1 MKKKSCFKC
10 FFIII
15 ISLIYVSVTFCED
28 VSQALI
34 PSGAHQ
40 KAIEALKCLGGKR
53 GALPISFKVVN
64 IIGVVS
70 EIKFDMKKIKENLN
84 ILKAKVTDT
93 QIKIDLSGDVLFD
106 FDKCNIREDANIELQ
121 KVLSII
127 KAYKSTE
134 IIISG
139 YTDSK
144 GSDEYNLKL
153 SLKRANSVKEWFLK
167 NSSLPSSSLKTFGY
181 GEKKPIASN
190 KKKDGSDNPEGRQ
203 KNRRVEFLIK
213 IGTY

>member
-139 YTDSK
+139 HTDSK

-153 SLKRANSVKEWFLK
+153 SLKRANSVKEWFLI

-190 KKKDGSDNPEGRQ
+190 KKRMAQ
-203 KNRRVEFLIK
+203 IIQRVDKKTEE
-213 IGTY
+213 

>member
-139 YTDSK
+139 HTDSK

-153 SLKRANSVKEWFLK
+153 SLKRANSVKEWFLI

-213 IGTY
+213 ITKK

>member
-1 MKKKSCFKC
+1 MNKKSCFKC

-34 PSGAHQ
+34 PSDAHQ
-40 KAIEALKCLGGKR
+40 KAIEALKRLGGKR
-53 GALPISFKVVN
+53 GALLISSKVVN
-64 IIGVVS
+64 IIGIAS
-70 EIKFDMKKIKENLN
+70 EIKFDIKKIKENLN
-84 ILKAKVTDT
+84 NLKAKVTDT

-106 FDKCNIREDANIELQ
+106 FDKWNIREDAKAELK

-139 YTDSK
+139 HTDSK
-144 GSDEYNLKL
+144 GSDEYNLNL
-153 SLKRANSVKEWFLK
+153 SLKRANSVKEWFFK
-167 NSSLPSSSLKTFGY
+167 NSLLPSSSLKTFGY

-213 IGTY
+213 ITKK